1 MKRNRRKVGILL
13 CLALLLGAP
22 LLAKGEIAND
32 TILVGSSGAL
42 GGPNAFLGTEF
53 HKGARLYFEEV
64 NQKGGVYGKTIES
77 IVLDDGYEPERTIL
91 NTRNLI
97 KEEKVDYL
105 FGYIGTPTTVSILDM
120 IEKEKIPLF
129 AAFTGAEQL
138 RKPVERYMIN
148 VRPSY
153 YQETAGLVDHL
164 LNYCGVKRIACFYQ
178 DDAYGRAGYTGVKIA
193 LEEHGLTLCGEGTY
207 ERNTVA
213 IAKGLEQI
221 KKSSPDAVIMVGQ
234 YTACAAFMQAAK
246 KTELE
251 NTYFCNISFVA
262 SDKLNALLGEDAERA
277 ICSQV
282 VPDLANQKNPLTKE
296 FLAKYEEE
304 YEQDTPNRVAFE
316 GYISAIVFVEGLRRA
331 GENSTREGFIDAVD
345 KIKDLDIGVGDKI
358 SYGKFDH
365 QGLDNVYYSIVK
377 NGKEVALMDWVE
389 QTAPDRILGGSSAAL
404 GGPNAFLGTE
414 FHKGARLYFEEVNQ

>member
-1 MKRNRRKVGILL
+1 MKRNGMKVGIIL
-13 CLALLLGAP
+13 CLALLLGAQF
-22 LLAKGEIAND
+22 LAKGEIAND
-32 TILVGSSGAL
+32 TILIGSSAAL

-53 HKGARLYFEEV
+53 HKGAKLYFEEV
-64 NQKGGVYGKTIES
+64 NRKGGVYGRTIET

-97 KEEKVDYL
+97 KEEKADFL

-120 IEKEKIPLF
+120 IENEKIPLF

-138 RKPVERYMIN
+138 RKPVKRYMIN

-164 LNYCGVKRIACFYQ
+164 LNDLDAERIACFYQ
-178 DDAYGRAGYTGVKIA
+178 DDAYGRAGYTGVELA
-193 LEEHGLTLCGEGTY
+193 LEKYGLALYGEGTY

-213 IAKGLEQI
+213 ITKGLEQI
-221 KKSSPDAVIMVGQ
+221 TKSSPDAVIVVGQ
-234 YTACAAFMQAAK
+234 YTASAAFIEAAK
-246 KTELE
+246 KTEIR
-251 NTYFCNISFVA
+251 NIYFLNISFVA
-262 SDKLNALLGEDAERA
+262 SDKLNALLGEDAEGA

-282 VPDLANQKNPLTKE
+282 VPDLANEQNPLTKE
-296 FLAKYEEE
+296 FLAKYQQK

-331 GENSTREGFIDAVD
+331 GEDLTREGFIIAIE
-345 KIKDLDIGVGDKI
+345 KIKDLDIGVGDRI

-365 QGLDNVYYSIVK
+365 QGLDKVYYSIVI
-377 NGKEVALMDWVE
+377 NSEEVALTNWVE
-389 QTAPDRILGGSSAAL
+389 QAT
-404 GGPNAFLGTE
+404 
-414 FHKGARLYFEEVNQ
+414 K

>member
-32 TILVGSSGAL
+32 TILIGSSAAL

-53 HKGARLYFEEV
+53 HKGAKLYFEEV
-64 NQKGGVYGKTIES
+64 NRKGGVYGRIIKS

-91 NTRNLI
+91 NTKNLI
-97 KEEKVDYL
+97 NEEKVDYL

-120 IEKEKIPLF
+120 IEKERIPLF

-138 RKPVERYMIN
+138 RKPVKRYMIN

-164 LNYCGVKRIACFYQ
+164 LNYCGVERIACFYQ
-178 DDAYGRAGYTGVKIA
+178 DDAYGMAGYTGVKLA
-193 LEEHGLTLCGEGTY
+193 LEKYGLTLCGEGTY

-213 IAKGLEQI
+213 IVKGLEQI
-221 KKSSPDAVIMVGQ
+221 RKSSPDAVIMVGQ
-234 YTACAAFMQAAK
+234 YTACAAFMEAARI
-246 KTELE
+246 TELK
-251 NTYFCNISFVA
+251 NTYFCNISFVG
-262 SDKLNALLGEDAERA
+262 SDKLNAVLGKNAERA

-282 VPDLANQKNPLTKE
+282 VPDLANEKNPLTKE
-296 FLAKYEEE
+296 FLTKYQEK
-304 YEQDTPNRVAFE
+304 YEQDTPNHVAFE
-316 GYISAIVFVEGLRRA
+316 GYISAILFVEGLRRA
-331 GENSTREGFIDAVD
+331 GEDLTGESFINAIE

-358 SYGKFDH
+358 TYGKFDH
-365 QGLDNVYYSIVK
+365 QGLDKVYYSIVK
-377 NGKEVALMDWVE
+377 NGKEIALTNWVE
-389 QTAPDRILGGSSAAL
+389 QAT
-404 GGPNAFLGTE
+404 
-414 FHKGARLYFEEVNQ
+414 K

>member
-1 MKRNRRKVGILL
+1 MKRDRRKVGILL

-53 HKGARLYFEEV
+53 HKGAKLYFEEV
-64 NQKGGVYGKTIES
+64 NGKGGVYGKTIES

-91 NTRNLI
+91 NTKNLI

-153 YQETAGLVDHL
+153 DQETAGLVDHL
-164 LNYCGVKRIACFYQ
+164 LNDCGVERIACFYQ
-178 DDAYGRAGYTGVKIA
+178 DDAYGGRPIYIGLKHA
-193 LEEHGLTLCGEGTY
+193 LGEYGLTLCGEGTY

-221 KKSSPDAVIMVGQ
+221 RESSPDAVIVVGE
-234 YTACAAFMQAAK
+234 YAASGAFIEAMK
-246 KTELE
+246 KTEMK
-251 NTYFCNISFVA
+251 NIYFCNISFVA
-262 SDKLNALLGEDAERA
+262 SDKLNALLGEDAEGV
-277 ICSQV
+277 ICAEI
-282 VPDLANQKNPLTKE
+282 VPDLEDEENLLTKE
-296 FLAKYEEE
+296 FVAKYQEK
-304 YEQDTPNRVAFE
+304 YEQDKPNHVAFE
-316 GYISAIVFVEGLRRA
+316 GYISAIVFVEGLKRA
-331 GENSTREGFIDAVD
+331 GEGLTREGFINAIE

-365 QGLDNVYYSIVK
+365 QGLDEIYYSIVK
-377 NGKEVALMDWVE
+377 NGKNVALTDWVE
-389 QTAPDRILGGSSAAL
+389 QAT
-404 GGPNAFLGTE
+404 
-414 FHKGARLYFEEVNQ
+414 K

>member
-1 MKRNRRKVGILL
+1 MKRNRSKVGILL
-13 CLALLLGAP
+13 CLVLLLGAP
-22 LLAKGEIAND
+22 LLAKGEVAKD
-32 TILVGSSGAL
+32 TILIGSSAAL

-53 HKGARLYFEEV
+53 HKGAKLYFEEV
-64 NQKGGVYGKTIES
+64 NRKGGVYGRTIES

-97 KEEKVDYL
+97 NEEKVDYL

-120 IEKEKIPLF
+120 IENEKIPLF

-138 RKPVERYMIN
+138 RKPVKRYMIN

-164 LNYCGVKRIACFYQ
+164 LNDLGVERIACFYQ
-178 DDAYGRAGYTGVKIA
+178 DDAYGRAGYTGVKLA
-193 LEEHGLTLCGEGTY
+193 LEKYGLTLYGEGTY

-213 IAKGLEQI
+213 ITKGLEQI
-221 KKSSPDAVIMVGQ
+221 RKSSPDAVIVVGQ
-234 YTACAAFMQAAK
+234 YTASAAFIEAAK
-246 KTELE
+246 KTEIR
-251 NTYFCNISFVA
+251 NIYFLNISFVA
-262 SDKLNALLGEDAERA
+262 SDKLNALLGEDAEGA

-282 VPDLANQKNPLTKE
+282 VPDLANEQNPLTKE
-296 FLAKYEEE
+296 FVAKYQET

-331 GENSTREGFIDAVD
+331 GEDLTREGFITAIE

-358 SYGKFDH
+358 SYGQFDH
-365 QGLDNVYYSIVK
+365 QGLDKVYYSIVR
-377 NGKEVALMDWVE
+377 NSEEVALTDWAE
-389 QTAPDRILGGSSAAL
+389 QAA
-404 GGPNAFLGTE
+404 
-414 FHKGARLYFEEVNQ
+414 K

>member
-1 MKRNRRKVGILL
+1 MREFAMKRNRRKVGILL

-22 LLAKGEIAND
+22 LLAKGEVVND
-32 TILVGSSGAL
+32 TILVGSSAAL
-42 GGPNAFLGTEF
+42 GGPNAFLGNEF
-53 HKGARLYFEEV
+53 HKGAKLYFEEV
-64 NQKGGVYGKTIES
+64 NRKGGVYGKTIET

-91 NTRNLI
+91 NTKNLI
-97 KEEKVDYL
+97 NEEKVDYL

-138 RKPVERYMIN
+138 RKPVKRYMIN

-153 YQETAGLVDHL
+153 DQETAGLVDYL
-164 LNYCGVKRIACFYQ
+164 LNDCGAERIACFYQ
-178 DDAYGRAGYTGVKIA
+178 DDAYGMSGYTGVKNA
-193 LEEHGLTLCGEGTY
+193 LEKYGLTLCGEGTY

-221 KKSSPDAVIMVGQ
+221 RKTSPDAVIMVGQ
-234 YTACAAFMQAAK
+234 YTACAAFMEAAK
-246 KTELE
+246 KTEIK
-251 NTYFCNISFVA
+251 NTYFCNISFVG
-262 SDKLNALLGEDAERA
+262 SDELNALLGKDAERA

-282 VPDLANQKNPLTKE
+282 VPDLANEENPLTKE
-296 FLAKYEEE
+296 FLTKYQEK

-316 GYISAIVFVEGLRRA
+316 GYISAVVFVEGLRRA
-331 GENSTREGFIDAVD
+331 GEDLTREGFISAIE

-365 QGLDNVYYSIVK
+365 QGLDKVYYSIVI
-377 NGKEVALMDWVE
+377 NGKEVALTNWVE
-389 QTAPDRILGGSSAAL
+389 QAT
-404 GGPNAFLGTE
+404 
-414 FHKGARLYFEEVNQ
+414 K

>member
-1 MKRNRRKVGILL
+1 MKRNRSKVAILL

-22 LLAKGEIAND
+22 LLAKGEVVSD
-32 TILVGSSGAL
+32 TILVGSSAAL

-53 HKGARLYFEEV
+53 HKGAKLYFEEV
-64 NQKGGVYGKTIES
+64 NRKGGVYGRTIET

-91 NTRNLI
+91 NTKNLI
-97 KEEKVDYL
+97 NEEKVDYL

-120 IEKEKIPLF
+120 IEEEKIPLF

-138 RKPVERYMIN
+138 RKPVKRYMIN

-164 LNYCGVKRIACFYQ
+164 LNDLGVERIACFYQ
-178 DDAYGRAGYTGVKIA
+178 DDAYGRAGYTGVKLA
-193 LEEHGLTLCGEGTY
+193 LEKYGLTLCGEGTY

-213 IAKGLEQI
+213 ITKGLEQI
-221 KKSSPDAVIMVGQ
+221 RKSSPDAVIVVGQ
-234 YTACAAFMQAAK
+234 YTASAAFIEAAK
-246 KTELE
+246 KTEIR
-251 NTYFCNISFVA
+251 NIYIVNISFVA
-262 SDKLNALLGEDAERA
+262 SDKLNALLGEDAEGA

-282 VPDLANQKNPLTKE
+282 VPDLANEQNPLTKE
-296 FLAKYEEE
+296 FLAKYQEK

-316 GYISAIVFVEGLRRA
+316 GYISAVVFIEGLRRA
-331 GENSTREGFIDAVD
+331 GEDLTREGFISAIE

-365 QGLDNVYYSIVK
+365 QGLDKVYYSIVK
-377 NGKEVALMDWVE
+377 NGKEVALTNWVE
-389 QTAPDRILGGSSAAL
+389 QAT
-404 GGPNAFLGTE
+404 
-414 FHKGARLYFEEVNQ
+414 K